1 MITRYRAM
9 EGGIT
14 PRRPDSRL
22 RRHDSHQR
30 PVRAGSSAVTF
41 ARRARGIL
49 VNVLLCAL
57 PASGLLAAGHARLAG
72 IYFWT
77 LLCVTLLRLA
87 VSGRCDALLSL
98 LVSLS
103 PFIMLLRDFAIYNI
117 VVVLFAVGVL
127 YYYSR
132 SAGTVVAVV
141 RRCPLARGL
150 FIYATVYYAFSVFLT
165 RNYAAN
171 LRMFEVVFVVACILV
186 LGRRRHLLR
195 VALQGFLVCAW
206 LVGIATMPYLGSTD
220 RLGMIVVESYRL
232 GNPGQLGGALAC
244 GFLGLA
250 VDRGRWLGLEGKTG
264 PLLGSLILTTA
275 LLYLTTSR
283 GSWLVVVAASFV
295 GWVVGRGQRG
305 RILLII
311 GMVAVTLPTLL
322 LTRYGPGVGL
332 GLERTFG
339 ADRSVESRTSG
350 RLDLWTVA
358 YSAFT
363 ESPSSLLY
371 GYGPGMGPTV
381 YARHSLTVPDVQYA
395 VGAEMQFHSL
405 FMQIAVETGVLGLAP
420 LAVWCAL
427 ILGRTVDWTRRYRE
441 VLPLAAFVG
450 YLCIGATVGAQGTIA
465 GVFLGVALL
474 VCGRPLQPMAP
485 HRSRCVTRYGG
496 VGFSGVATQGH
507 MERKK

>member
-1 MITRYRAM
+1 M

-14 PRRPDSRL
+14 PLRADSSV

-30 PVRAGSSAVTF
+30 PVRGASSVATS
-41 ARRARGIL
+41 ARPNRAIL
-49 VNVLLCAL
+49 VQVLLCAL

-87 VSGRCDALLSL
+87 VSGRCDDLLSL

-103 PFIMLLRDFAIYNI
+103 PFIMLLRGFATYNI

-141 RRCPLARGL
+141 RRCPLARGF
-150 FIYATVYYAFSVFLT
+150 FIYATVYYAFSVLLT
-165 RNYAAN
+165 RDYAAN
-171 LRMFEVVFVVACILV
+171 LRMFEVVFVVASILV
-186 LGRRRHLLR
+186 LGRRRRLLR
-195 VALQGFLVCAW
+195 VALQGLLVCAW
-206 LVGIATMPYLGSTD
+206 LVGIAMMPYIGSTD
-220 RLGMIVVESYRL
+220 RLGLIVVESYRL

-244 GFLGLA
+244 GFLALA
-250 VDRGRWLGLEGKTG
+250 VDRGRWLGLEAKTG
-264 PLLGSLILTTA
+264 VLLGSLILTTA

-295 GWVVGRGQRG
+295 GWVVGRGERG

-311 GMVAVTLPTLL
+311 AMVAVTLPTVL
-322 LTRYGPGVGL
+322 LTRYGPGVRL

-339 ADRSVESRTSG
+339 ADRRVESRTSG
-350 RLDLWTVA
+350 RSDQWVVA

-363 ESPSSLLY
+363 ASPSSLLY

-381 YARHSLTVPDVQYA
+381 YARDSLSVPGIQYA
-395 VGAEMQFHSL
+395 VGGEAQLHSL
-405 FMQIAVETGVLGLAP
+405 FMQVAVEAGVLGLAP

-427 ILGRTVDWTRRYRE
+427 ILRRTVNWTRRYRE
-441 VLPLAAFVG
+441 VFPLVAFVG
-450 YLCIGATVGAQGTIA
+450 YLCIGATVNAQGATA

-474 VCGRPLQPMAP
+474 ASGRPLQAMVLY
-485 HRSRCVTRYGG
+485 RSRCATRYAG
-496 VGFSGVATQGH
+496 VGFSAVATHGH
-507 MERKK
+507 MERKG